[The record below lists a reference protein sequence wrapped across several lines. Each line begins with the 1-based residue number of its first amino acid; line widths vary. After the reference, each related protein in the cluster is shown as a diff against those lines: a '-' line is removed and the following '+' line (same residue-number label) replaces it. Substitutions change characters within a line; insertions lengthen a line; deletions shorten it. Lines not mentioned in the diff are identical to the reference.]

1 MMKKI
6 MITVLVIVFAEG
18 AVAAH
23 CLCKAAGRGD
33 RFIRVNPREEAK

>member
-6 MITVLVIVFAEG
+6 MIAVLVIVFAG
-18 AVAAH
+18 SAVAAH

-33 RFIRVNPREEAK
+33 RFIRVNLGKEAE